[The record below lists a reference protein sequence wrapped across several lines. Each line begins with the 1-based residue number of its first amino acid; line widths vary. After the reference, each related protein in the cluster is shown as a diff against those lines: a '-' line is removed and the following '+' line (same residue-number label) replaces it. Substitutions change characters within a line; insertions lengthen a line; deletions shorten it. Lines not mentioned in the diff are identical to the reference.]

1 MPTEDPRTRRLRAEF
16 EQMVDLA
23 ARSELIEFEH
33 FLVVPGLPPERYIV
47 TFKCRGIASID
58 ESYRPVFATEH
69 KVALYL
75 DGSYP
80 TTPPRMKW
88 LTPIWHP
95 NIEHAEP
102 HRVCIDNTWWTPG
115 RTLSKVVLM
124 LGEMVQYKNYH
135 ADQTPPYP
143 IDLEVA
149 RWMLWAKEQCVLG
162 RIPVDDRELRRAE
175 RVKLAEEPPESSDIV
190 ILSWHKQT
198 TSTEPPEQE
207 PVPRIRIIE

>member
-1 MPTEDPRTRRLRAEF
+1 MTTEDPRTRRLRAEY
-16 EQMVDLA
+16 EQMVELGS
-23 ARSELIEFEH
+23 RSDFIDIEH
-33 FLVVPGLPPERYIV
+33 FLVAPGVPPERYIV
-47 TFKCRGIASID
+47 TFTCRGITGID
-58 ESYRPVFATEH
+58 GSYQPIYAEEH

-115 RTLSKVVLM
+115 RTLGKVVLM

-135 ADQTPPYP
+135 ADQTPPFP
-143 IDLEVA
+143 IDVEVA
-149 RWMLWAKEQCVLG
+149 QWVLWAKKNGVV
-162 RIPVDDRELRRAE
+162 RMPIDTRELQRPE
-175 RVKLAEEPPESSDIV
+175 RVKLGEPTPEGSSSLIIHVHKDDPPQEKAE
-190 ILSWHKQT
+190 
-198 TSTEPPEQE
+198 
-207 PVPRIRIIE
+207 PRIRIIE